1 MYKQYL
7 ASMHRMGRREVIS
20 SQHYAL
26 CIRTL
31 FGGTTGPNK
40 KNIDGKVESH
50 YTDIQVRAQPLPLKL
65 TPAQAQAAQEASRQQ
80 QLQTPPL
87 PTQPA
92 PQQQIQQTL
101 AAQKPIP
108 LQSLPNQPLMQKPPI
123 VQQSVIQ
130 PTIVRPGTP
139 QQQTPPAAVSV
150 QPPNSTG
157 QVMQIVNQQGQI
169 VQGQVVNA
177 TTTGPNGQQQVI
189 QVINQNGQLVQVSG
203 TQGQVIQQQPQ
214 PQQIIQNIVNA
225 QGQVIQKRI
234 ITQPAGSQQ
243 VIIGGQPVVSQQQG
257 FVRGGPQPGQQ
268 VIVAMQPQGA
278 NGAPVMVQSQSGQVV
293 QIQGGGQGQPV
304 LLQGGQIVMQQ
315 GGGQVVNSSSQQ
327 MIMTS
332 GGQQMIV
339 SSGGQPNMM
348 IVSSSGQ
355 TITTN
360 SSTPGMN
367 NMVLTNSKVENQSSS
382 GGGMLHNQFYSS
394 APFTTSTTATATEH
408 QSNILKDL
416 LIKDT
421 PPIDAQQRVG
431 GHVNMHACTQNAFN
445 KIGRK
450 CSFWNCL
457 DIILIFSL
465 FCSVMEYFFA
475 F

>member
-80 QLQTPPL
+80 QLQTPPP
-87 PTQPA
+87 PTQQA

-101 AAQKPIP
+101 AAQKPVPI
-108 LQSLPNQPLMQKPPI
+108 QSLSNQPLMQKPPI
-123 VQQSVIQ
+123 IQQSAIQ
-130 PTIVRPGTP
+130 PTIVRAGTP
-139 QQQTPPAAVSV
+139 HQQTPPAAVSV

-234 ITQPAGSQQ
+234 ITQPTGSQQ
-243 VIIGGQPVVSQQQG
+243 VVMGGQPVVSQQQG
-257 FVRGGPQPGQQ
+257 IVMGPQPGQQ

-278 NGAPVMVQSQSGQVV
+278 NGAPVMVQSQSGQVIP
-293 QIQGGGQGQPV
+293 IQGGGQGQPV

-315 GGGQVVNSSSQQ
+315 GGQTVNSSSQQ
-327 MIMTS
+327 IMMTP
-332 GGQQMIV
+332 GGQQMMV

-367 NMVLTNSKVENQSSS
+367 NMVLTNSKVENQSS
-382 GGGMLHNQFYSS
+382 GTHKQFYSS
-394 APFTTSTTATATEH
+394 APFTTSTSATATEH

-421 PPIDAQQRVG
+421 SIDSQQRVG
-431 GHVNMHACTQNAFN
+431 GHVDMHACTINGSDFKELGQNPYFL
-445 KIGRK
+445 
-450 CSFWNCL
+450 NC
-457 DIILIFSL
+457 FL
-465 FCSVMEYFFA
+465 FCFKLLFCLVVEYSSFLLLS
-475 F
+475 